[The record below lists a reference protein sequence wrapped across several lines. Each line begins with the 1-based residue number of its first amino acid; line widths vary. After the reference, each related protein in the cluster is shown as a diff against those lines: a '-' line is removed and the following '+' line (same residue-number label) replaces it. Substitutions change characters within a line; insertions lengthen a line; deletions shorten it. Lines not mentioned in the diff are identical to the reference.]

1 MILVTGA
8 NGFVGRALCR
18 DLTARGLPVRA
29 AVRLQGTLDG
39 AVAVGDLAES
49 TDWSKALD
57 GVEVVVHLAAR
68 VHVMHETLSDPLAA
82 FRTVNTDAS
91 LNLAHQCLAHGVKR
105 FVYVSSIKVNGE
117 VTQPGQPFRHDDVP
131 RPQDLYG
138 ISKFEAEVG
147 LKALADAG
155 GLELVIV
162 RPPLVYGPGVGANFS
177 KMIEWVRRGVPLPLG
192 AVHNRRAL
200 VYIENLTDLLV
211 AACQHDDAIN
221 RVLLVSDGS
230 DVSTTTML
238 YAISAALGRSIR
250 LIPVPAR
257 FVGFAAELVGQ
268 GAVAQRLLASL
279 ELDIGATQ
287 RWLDWSAPIGF
298 EHAIAATVDAHV
310 AAR

>member
-18 DLTARGLPVRA
+18 DLAGRGLPVRA
-29 AVRLQGTLDG
+29 AVRRRGTLEG
-39 AVAVGDLAES
+39 AVAVGDLAEA

-82 FRTVNTDAS
+82 FRTVNVDAS
-91 LNLAHQCLAHGVKR
+91 LNLARQCLAHGVKR

-131 RPQDLYG
+131 RPQDPYG
-138 ISKFEAEVG
+138 ISKLEAENG
-147 LKALADAG
+147 LKALADSRG
-155 GLELVIV
+155 VELVIV

-177 KMIEWVRRGVPLPLG
+177 RMIEWVRRGVSLPLG

-200 VYIENLTDLLV
+200 VYIDNLTDLLV
-211 AACQHDDAIN
+211 AGCQHRDAAN
-221 RVLLVSDGS
+221 RMLLVSDGA
-230 DVSTTTML
+230 DVSTTAML
-238 YAISAALGRSIR
+238 NAIAAALGRPGR
-250 LIPVPAR
+250 LMPVPAGL
-257 FVGFAAELVGQ
+257 VGRVAWLLGQ
-268 GAVAQRLLASL
+268 GAVAQRLLGSL
-279 ELDIGATQ
+279 ELDIESTQ
-287 RWLDWSAPIGF
+287 RWLDWVAPIGF
-298 EHAIAATVDAHV
+298 EQAIAATVSAHM